1 MRVRFRFIALITAP
15 GVIAHEFGHLLF
27 CFFAGV
33 KIYRVK
39 LFSFNTVAG
48 YVTHDEPKKFLQSL
62 LVSFGPLTFNSFISL
77 LLFSQISLSHLTWFT
92 LLYFYLG
99 IVIALHAIPSVGDAN
114 TLFEISKG
122 KLFRS
127 PFAFLGF
134 PLVVILYILNFLK
147 RYHIHFIYALFLLW
161 LGAIYLKVK

>member
-1 MRVRFRFIALITAP
+1 MRINSRFIALITAP
-15 GVIAHEFGHLLF
+15 GVIAHECGHLLF

-39 LFSFNTVAG
+39 FFSFNTVAG

-77 LLFSQISLSHLTWFT
+77 ILFSQIKPPYFTW
-92 LLYFYLG
+92 LVALYLYLG
-99 IVIALHAIPSVGDAN
+99 VVIALHAIPSVGDAK
-114 TLFEISKG
+114 TLFAISKG

-134 PLVVILYILNFLK
+134 PLVVVLYILNFLK

-161 LGAIYLKVK
+161 LGMSYLKT